1 MKVNNVS
8 TLIDATKAM
17 IAVHGTIRNIAVKS
31 KDNADEYACACMVA
45 KMLNTAI
52 DVSVEIL
59 EHNDIAFI
67 DGDFFAK
74 VDTINHAPVGHD
86 EAEAEAE
93 ADKEQPEDN
102 E

>member
-17 IAVHGTIRNIAVKS
+17 IATHKTICSIAAES
-31 KDNADEYACACMVA
+31 KNKPDEYACACMVA
-45 KMLNTAI
+45 KMLDSAI
-52 DVSVEIL
+52 NVSIEIL
-59 EHNDIAFI
+59 EHNDIMFV

-74 VDTINHAPVGHD
+74 VDTVNHAPVGND
-86 EAEAEAE
+86 EAET
-93 ADKEQPEDN
+93 KTEQPENN